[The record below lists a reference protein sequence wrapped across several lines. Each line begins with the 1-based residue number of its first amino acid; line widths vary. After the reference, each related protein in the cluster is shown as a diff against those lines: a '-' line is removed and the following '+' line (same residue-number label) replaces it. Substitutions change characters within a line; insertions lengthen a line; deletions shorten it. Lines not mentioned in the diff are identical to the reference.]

1 MDVETRQTNTGLN
14 CSEENRYTVKKGDTM
29 TSIARAYGVSAAELM
44 ALNPYVSPNMLVIGQ
59 VICVP
64 ERQAAPQ
71 TSPAQ
76 AEEGEPDAGTDQ
88 TARETPE
95 SGLCAGPCCALCPE
109 GWTREVVRSGESYTD
124 LLLRY
129 DISLRAMRIANPRL
143 LPGLMIPGQGYCV
156 PPEDQRRSA
165 CPAGSRSY
173 TLTPGE
179 TLSSVAGKFR
189 MTEGRLLRLNPD
201 RAPSEF
207 RVGATVCV
215 GSATSSD

>member
-1 MDVETRQTNTGLN
+1 MDVETRQTNTGLT

-29 TSIARAYGVSAAELM
+29 TGIARQYGVSAADLM

-64 ERQAAPQ
+64 KKQESPQ
-71 TSPAQ
+71 IPPAQ
-76 AEEGEPDAGTDQ
+76 AEEGEKDDATDQ
-88 TARETPE
+88 TTPE
-95 SGLCAGPCCALCPE
+95 GGLCAGPCCALCPE
-109 GWTREVVRSGESYTD
+109 GWTREVVRPGESYTD
-124 LLLRY
+124 LLRRY

-165 CPAGSRSY
+165 CPSGSRSY

-179 TLSSVAGKFR
+179 TLSSVAEKVR
-189 MTEGRLLRLNPD
+189 MSEGRLRRLNPD

-215 GSATSSD
+215 GNATSSN